1 MNTNITKR
9 IHINPQS
16 KGSLGKSFEAEFRT
30 AWLDYHGIQWNGSD
44 LDDRHHSFADRHPEQ
59 VQSYTLGSDDE
70 SKSTLLGLF
79 RNVTRSEAPVHVIDC
94 RAQAD
99 GLIVRAL
106 DSLQLLE
113 SLAAQG
119 IRFTFFLFPSEDTE
133 SMNNLLDLFFF
144 AGDRVDYVIVHN
156 PAKVRTNL
164 FKKSNI
170 EAELKKF
177 GAKEITLPVVTSIT
191 LLAIKR
197 AEAKAG
203 RKLSFA
209 EAATPGTPH
218 LELMLAGEM
227 QWAMQQMF
235 RQYDLIADLLVPSE
249 QMPGLEPQTEP
260 AAKPAR
266 SKTAHAQLGRMKLWI
281 WTKMIWRYF
290 AAT

>member
-1 MNTNITKR
+1 MNTIKR

-30 AWLDYHGIQWNGSD
+30 AWLDYHQIIWNGSD
-44 LDDRHHSFADRHPEQ
+44 LDDRHHSFFDRHPKQ
-59 VQSYTLGSDDE
+59 VQSYTLGNDDD

-79 RNVTRSEAPVHVIDC
+79 RNVSRSSAPVHVIDC

-99 GLIVRAL
+99 GLIVQAL
-106 DSLQLLE
+106 GSLQSLE
-113 SLAAQG
+113 SLATQC
-119 IRFTFFLFPSEDTE
+119 IRFTFLLFPSEDTE
-133 SMNNLLDLFFF
+133 SMNNLLDLFYF
-144 AGDRVDYVIVHN
+144 AGDRVDYVVVHN

-170 EAELKKF
+170 KAELKKF
-177 GAKEITLPVVTSIT
+177 GAKELTLPVVTSIT

-203 RKLSFA
+203 HKLSFA

-218 LELMLAGEM
+218 LELMLAGEL

-235 RQYDLIADLLVPSE
+235 RQYDQVADLLVPLE
-249 QMPGLEPQTEP
+249 QMPEIAVQPEPKAK
-260 AAKPAR
+260 AA
-266 SKTAHAQLGRMKLWI
+266 
-281 WTKMIWRYF
+281 
-290 AAT
+290 

>member
-1 MNTNITKR
+1 MNINISKR

-30 AWLDYHGIQWNGSD
+30 AWLEYHQINWNGSD
-44 LDDRHHSFADRHPEQ
+44 LDNHHHSFADRHQ
-59 VQSYTLGSDDE
+59 HQAQSYTLGHDDD

-79 RNVTRSEAPVHVIDC
+79 RAVTRSDAPVHVIDC

-99 GLIVRAL
+99 GLIVQAL
-106 DSLQLLE
+106 ESLQLLE

-133 SMNNLLDLFFF
+133 SMNNLLELFYF
-144 AGDRVDYVIVHN
+144 AGDRVDYVVVHN
-156 PAKVRTNL
+156 WAKVRPNL

-177 GAKEITLPVVTSIT
+177 GAKELTLPVVTSIT

-197 AEAKAG
+197 AEAKAA

-209 EAATPGTPH
+209 EMAYPAAPH
-218 LELMLAGEM
+218 LARILAGEM

-235 RQYDLIADLLVPSE
+235 RQYDAMADLLVPE
-249 QMPGLEPQTEP
+249 QQMPEVQPQPEPSV
-260 AAKPAR
+260 K
-266 SKTAHAQLGRMKLWI
+266 HASPKHPMLNLGE
-281 WTKMIWRYF
+281 
-290 AAT
+290 

>member
-30 AWLDYHGIQWNGSD
+30 AWLDYHGIHWNGSD
-44 LDDRHHSFADRHPEQ
+44 LDDRHHSFADRHPDQ
-59 VQSYTLGSDDE
+59 VQSYKLGSDDE
-70 SKSTLLGLF
+70 SKSTMLGLF
-79 RNVTRSEAPVHVIDC
+79 RNVSRNDASVHVIDC

-99 GLIVRAL
+99 GLIVQAL

-113 SLAAQG
+113 SLATQG

-133 SMNNLLDLFFF
+133 SMSNLLDLFYF
-144 AGDRVDYVIVHN
+144 AGDRVDYAVVHN

-170 EAELKKF
+170 EAELKRF
-177 GAKEITLPVVTSIT
+177 GAREIILPTVTSIT

-203 RKLSFA
+203 HKISFA
-209 EAATPGTPH
+209 EVATPGSEH

-227 QWAMQQMF
+227 QWTMQQMF
-235 RQYDLIADLLVPSE
+235 RQYDLIADLLVPE
-249 QMPGLEPQTEP
+249 QQMPELELQTEP

-266 SKTAHAQLGRMKLWI
+266 SNQPMFNLGE
-281 WTKMIWRYF
+281 
-290 AAT
+290 

>member
-1 MNTNITKR
+1 MNIIKR

-30 AWLDYHGIQWNGSD
+30 AWLDYHQIVWNGSD
-44 LDDRHHSFADRHPEQ
+44 FDDRHHSFADRHPQQ
-59 VQSYTLGSDDE
+59 VQSYVLGNDDD

-79 RNVTRSEAPVHVIDC
+79 RNVSRNDAPVHVIDC

-106 DSLQLLE
+106 ESLQLIE
-113 SLAAQG
+113 SLATQG

-133 SMNNLLDLFFF
+133 SMSNLLDLFYF

-164 FKKSNI
+164 FRKSNI

-209 EAATPGTPH
+209 EVAMSGSSH
-218 LELMLAGEM
+218 LELLLAGEM
-227 QWAMQQMF
+227 QWAMQRMF
-235 RQYDLIADLLVPSE
+235 QQYNAIADLLVP
-249 QMPGLEPQTEP
+249 PQQVPEIQPPPEP
-260 AAKPAR
+260 AVKPAR
-266 SKTAHAQLGRMKLWI
+266 SKQPMLNLGE
-281 WTKMIWRYF
+281 
-290 AAT
+290 

>member
-1 MNTNITKR
+1 MNTNINKR

-44 LDDRHHSFADRHPEQ
+44 LDDRHHSFFDRHPDQ
-59 VQSYTLGSDDE
+59 VQSYTLGNDDD

-79 RNVTRSEAPVHVIDC
+79 RNVSRSDAPVHVIDC

-99 GLIVRAL
+99 GLIVQAL

-144 AGDRVDYVIVHN
+144 AGDRVDYVVVHN

-177 GAKEITLPVVTSIT
+177 GAKELTLPVVTSIT

-209 EAATPGTPH
+209 EAAMPGTPH

-235 RQYDLIADLLVPSE
+235 RQYDTIADLLVPSE
-249 QMPGLEPQTEP
+249 QVPEVKPQTEP

-266 SKTAHAQLGRMKLWI
+266 SKQPMLNLGE
-281 WTKMIWRYF
+281 
-290 AAT
+290 

>member
-1 MNTNITKR
+1 MNNNIIKR

-30 AWLDYHGIQWNGSD
+30 AWLDYHQIAWNGSD
-44 LDDRHHSFADRHPEQ
+44 LDDRHHSFCDRHPER
-59 VQSYTLGSDDE
+59 VQFHKLGSEDE

-79 RNVTRSEAPVHVIDC
+79 RNVSRNDTPVHVIDC

-99 GLIVRAL
+99 GLIVQAL
-106 DSLQLLE
+106 DSLQLIE

-133 SMNNLLDLFFF
+133 SMNNLLELFYF

-164 FKKSNI
+164 FKKSAI

-177 GAKEITLPVVTSIT
+177 GAKELTLPVVTSIT

-209 EAATPGTPH
+209 EAATPGTSH

-227 QWAMQQMF
+227 QWAIQQMF
-235 RQYDLIADLLVPSE
+235 RQYDAVADLLVPSE
-249 QMPGLEPQTEP
+249 QMPEIEPQSEP
-260 AAKPAR
+260 EAKPAR
-266 SKTAHAQLGRMKLWI
+266 SKQPMLNLGE
-281 WTKMIWRYF
+281 
-290 AAT
+290 

>member
-1 MNTNITKR
+1 MKTNIIKR

-16 KGSLGKSFEAEFRT
+16 KGSLGKSFETEFRT
-30 AWLDYHGIQWNGSD
+30 AWLEYHQITWNGSD
-44 LDDRHHSFADRHPEQ
+44 LDDRHHSFADRHPNQ
-59 VQSYTLGSDDE
+59 VQSYTLGNDDD

-79 RNVTRSEAPVHVIDC
+79 RNVSRSDAPVHVIDC

-99 GLIVRAL
+99 GLIVQAL
-106 DSLQLLE
+106 ESLQLLE
-113 SLAAQG
+113 SLANQG

-133 SMNNLLDLFFF
+133 SMNNLLDLFYF
-144 AGDRVDYVIVHN
+144 AGDRVDYVVVHN

-164 FKKSNI
+164 FRKSNI

-177 GAKEITLPVVTSIT
+177 GAREITLPTVTAIT

-209 EAATPGTPH
+209 EVATPGTAH
-218 LELMLAGEM
+218 LELLLQGEM

-235 RQYDLIADLLVPSE
+235 QQYDMIADLLVPE
-249 QMPGLEPQTEP
+249 PQMPPVESQPEPE
-260 AAKPAR
+260 AKPKP
-266 SKTAHAQLGRMKLWI
+266 SNQPMFNLGD
-281 WTKMIWRYF
+281 
-290 AAT
+290 

>member
-30 AWLDYHGIQWNGSD
+30 AWLDYHGIPWAGSD
-44 LDDRHHSFADRHPEQ
+44 LDDRHHSFADRHPDQ
-59 VQSYTLGSDDE
+59 VQSYTLGNDDD

-79 RNVTRSEAPVHVIDC
+79 RNVSREVAPVHIIDC

-99 GLIVRAL
+99 GLIVQAL
-106 DSLQLLE
+106 DSLQIL
-113 SLAAQG
+113 SALAAEG

-133 SMNNLLDLFFF
+133 SMNNLLELFYF

-164 FKKSNI
+164 FRKSNI

-177 GAKEITLPVVTSIT
+177 GAREITLPTVTSIT

-197 AEAKAG
+197 AEARAG
-203 RKLSFA
+203 HKLSFA
-209 EAATPGTPH
+209 EVAMPDAPH

-235 RQYDLIADLLVPSE
+235 RQYDGIADLLVPTAS
-249 QMPGLEPQTEP
+249 MPDFEPPPEP
-260 AAKPAR
+260 KAKAAR
-266 SKTAHAQLGRMKLWI
+266 SKQPMLNLGE
-281 WTKMIWRYF
+281 
-290 AAT
+290 

>member
-1 MNTNITKR
+1 MTNNITKR

-16 KGSLGKSFEAEFRT
+16 KGSLGKSFESEFRT
-30 AWLDYHGIQWNGSD
+30 AWLNYHGIGWDGSD
-44 LDDRHHSFADRHPEQ
+44 LDDRHHSFADRHPDQ
-59 VQSYTLGSDDE
+59 VQSYTLGNDDD

-79 RNVTRSEAPVHVIDC
+79 RNVSRSDAPVHVIDC

-99 GLIVRAL
+99 GLIVQAL
-106 DSLQLLE
+106 DSLRLLE
-113 SLAAQG
+113 SLATQG

-133 SMNNLLDLFFF
+133 SMNNLLDLFYF
-144 AGDRVDYVIVHN
+144 AGDRVDYVVVHN

-209 EAATPGTPH
+209 EVATSGAAH
-218 LELMLAGEM
+218 LELMLVGEM

-235 RQYDLIADLLVPSE
+235 RQYDAIADLLVPAE
-249 QMPGLEPQTEP
+249 QMPEVAAQPEPK
-260 AAKPAR
+260 AKPAK
-266 SKTAHAQLGRMKLWI
+266 SKQPMFHLGE
-281 WTKMIWRYF
+281 
-290 AAT
+290 

>member
-1 MNTNITKR
+1 MNTNIIKR

-30 AWLDYHGIQWNGSD
+30 AWLDYHQIGWDGSD
-44 LDDRHHSFADRHPEQ
+44 LDDRHHSFADRHPEH
-59 VQSYTLGSDDE
+59 VQSYTLGNDDD

-79 RNVTRSEAPVHVIDC
+79 RNVSRSDAPVHVIDC

-99 GLIVRAL
+99 GLIMQAL

-133 SMNNLLDLFFF
+133 SMNNLLDLFYF

-177 GAKEITLPVVTSIT
+177 GAKEIILPVVTSIT

-203 RKLSFA
+203 RKLNFA
-209 EAATPGTPH
+209 EVATPGSSH

-235 RQYDLIADLLVPSE
+235 RQYEMIADLLVPP
-249 QMPGLEPQTEP
+249 QDMPEVEPQPAP

-266 SKTAHAQLGRMKLWI
+266 SKQPMLNLGE
-281 WTKMIWRYF
+281 
-290 AAT
+290 

>member
-30 AWLDYHGIQWNGSD
+30 AWLDYHQIVWNGSD

-59 VQSYTLGSDDE
+59 VQSYVLGSPDE

-79 RNVTRSEAPVHVIDC
+79 RNVSRNDAPVHVIDC

-99 GLIVRAL
+99 GLIVQAL

-113 SLAAQG
+113 SLAQQG

-133 SMNNLLDLFFF
+133 SMSNLLDLFYF

-164 FKKSNI
+164 FRKSNI

-177 GAKEITLPVVTSIT
+177 GAREIILPIVTSIT

-197 AEAKAG
+197 AEAKVG
-203 RKLSFA
+203 NKLSFA
-209 EAATPGTPH
+209 DVAVPGAPH

-235 RQYDLIADLLVPSE
+235 RQYDTVADLLVPE
-249 QMPGLEPQTEP
+249 AQMPVLETRTEP
-260 AAKPAR
+260 EAKPAY
-266 SKTAHAQLGRMKLWI
+266 KKQPMLNLGE
-281 WTKMIWRYF
+281 
-290 AAT
+290 

>member
-1 MNTNITKR
+1 MNTNIIKR

-16 KGSLGKSFEAEFRT
+16 KGSLGKSFESEFRT
-30 AWLDYHGIQWNGSD
+30 AWLDYHGIHWNGSD
-44 LDDRHHSFADRHPEQ
+44 LDDRHHSFADRHPKQ
-59 VQSYTLGSDDE
+59 VQSYTLGNDDD

-79 RNVTRSEAPVHVIDC
+79 RNVSRSGAPVHVIDC

-99 GLIVRAL
+99 GLIMQAL

-113 SLAAQG
+113 SLATQS

-133 SMNNLLDLFFF
+133 SMNNLLDLFYF

-177 GAKEITLPVVTSIT
+177 GAKELTLPMVTSIT

-235 RQYDLIADLLVPSE
+235 RQYDTIADLLVPE
-249 QMPGLEPQTEP
+249 QQVPDVQPQPGP

-266 SKTAHAQLGRMKLWI
+266 PKHPMLNLGE
-281 WTKMIWRYF
+281 
-290 AAT
+290 

>member
-1 MNTNITKR
+1 MNTNIIKR

-16 KGSLGKSFEAEFRT
+16 KGSLGKSFESEFRT

-44 LDDRHHSFADRHPEQ
+44 LDDRHHSFADRHPKQ
-59 VQSYTLGSDDE
+59 VQSYTLGNDDD

-79 RNVTRSEAPVHVIDC
+79 RNVSRSDAPVHVIDC

-99 GLIVRAL
+99 GLIVQAL

-113 SLAAQG
+113 SLATQG

-133 SMNNLLDLFFF
+133 SMNNLLDLFYF
-144 AGDRVDYVIVHN
+144 AGDRVDYIIVHN

-177 GAKEITLPVVTSIT
+177 GAKELTLPMVTSIT

-203 RKLSFA
+203 RQLSFA

-235 RQYDLIADLLVPSE
+235 RQYDTIADLLVPE
-249 QMPGLEPQTEP
+249 QQVPDVQPQPGP

-266 SKTAHAQLGRMKLWI
+266 PKHPMLNLGE
-281 WTKMIWRYF
+281 
-290 AAT
+290 

>member
-30 AWLDYHGIQWNGSD
+30 AWLDYHGIHWNGSD
-44 LDDRHHSFADRHPEQ
+44 LDDRHRSFADRHPGQ
-59 VQSYTLGSDDE
+59 VQSYKLGSDDE
-70 SKSTLLGLF
+70 SKSTMLGLF
-79 RNVTRSEAPVHVIDC
+79 RNVSRNDAPVHVIDC

-99 GLIVRAL
+99 GLIVEAL
-106 DSLQLLE
+106 ESLQLLE
-113 SLAAQG
+113 SLATQG

-133 SMNNLLDLFFF
+133 SMSNLLDLFYF
-144 AGDRVDYVIVHN
+144 AGDRVDYAVVHN

-177 GAKEITLPVVTSIT
+177 GAKELTLPTVTSIT

-209 EAATPGTPH
+209 EVATPGAAH
-218 LELMLAGEM
+218 LELMLVGEM

-235 RQYDLIADLLVPSE
+235 RQYDLIADLLVPPE
-249 QMPGLEPQTEP
+249 QMPEVEPQSEP
-260 AAKPAR
+260 AVTPAR
-266 SKTAHAQLGRMKLWI
+266 SKQPMFNLGE
-281 WTKMIWRYF
+281 
-290 AAT
+290 

>member
-1 MNTNITKR
+1 MKTNIIKR

-30 AWLDYHGIQWNGSD
+30 AWLDYHQIIWNGSD
-44 LDDRHHSFADRHPEQ
+44 LDDRHQSFADRHSKQ
-59 VQSYTLGSDDE
+59 VQSYKLGDDDD

-79 RNVTRSEAPVHVIDC
+79 RNVSRSDAPVHVIDS

-99 GLIVRAL
+99 GLIVQAL

-113 SLAAQG
+113 SLAQQG
-119 IRFTFFLFPSEDTE
+119 VRFTFFLFPSEDTE
-133 SMNNLLDLFFF
+133 SMNNLLDLFYF

-164 FKKSNI
+164 FRKSNI
-170 EAELKKF
+170 EAELRKF
-177 GAKEITLPVVTSIT
+177 GAREITLPTITSIT
-191 LLAIKR
+191 LLALKR

-235 RQYDLIADLLVPSE
+235 RQYDLIADLLVPSDQIPE
-249 QMPGLEPQTEP
+249 VEPQTET
-260 AAKPAR
+260 ASKPTRPKQAMLY
-266 SKTAHAQLGRMKLWI
+266 LGEE
-281 WTKMIWRYF
+281 
-290 AAT
+290 

>member
-1 MNTNITKR
+1 MNHNITKR

-30 AWLDYHGIQWNGSD
+30 AWLDSHGIQWHGSD
-44 LDDRHHSFADRHPEQ
+44 LDDRHHSFFDRHPDQ
-59 VQSYTLGSDDE
+59 VQSYKLGSDDE

-79 RNVTRSEAPVHVIDC
+79 RNVPRNDAPVHVIDC

-99 GLIVRAL
+99 GLIVQAL
-106 DSLQLLE
+106 ESLQLLE
-113 SLAAQG
+113 SLATQG

-133 SMNNLLDLFFF
+133 SMNNLLDLFYF

-177 GAKEITLPVVTSIT
+177 GAKELTLPVVTSIT

-209 EAATPGTPH
+209 EVATPDTSH
-218 LELMLAGEM
+218 LEPMLAGEI

-235 RQYDLIADLLVPSE
+235 RQYDTVADLLVPE
-249 QMPGLEPQTEP
+249 QKVPEVTSQPQP
-260 AAKPAR
+260 VAKPAR
-266 SKTAHAQLGRMKLWI
+266 SKQPMFNLGE
-281 WTKMIWRYF
+281 
-290 AAT
+290 